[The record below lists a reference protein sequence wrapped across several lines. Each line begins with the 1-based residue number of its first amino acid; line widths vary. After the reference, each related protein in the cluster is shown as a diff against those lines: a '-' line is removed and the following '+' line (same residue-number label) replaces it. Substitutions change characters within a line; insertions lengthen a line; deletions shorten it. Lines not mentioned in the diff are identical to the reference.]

1 MNISRVGAQ
10 IGRVPSEAVEE
21 PDPQFVGDRRYENI
35 GTRRRRR
42 SKDEAEIE
50 AELVPSHPQQQR
62 LKGKRPPRHCWL
74 ACCSDDCFWNC
85 PSAGGPYDRGRA
97 ENMRACLQPRMP
109 APGDFAPVDFDDFD
123 ICPGCRGRLSALSVS
138 L

>member
-62 LKGKRPPRHCWL
+62 LNCKRPPKALL
-74 ACCSDDCFWNC
+74 AGLLLGRLLLELSKRRRSVR
-85 PSAGGPYDRGRA
+85 PRPRG
-97 ENMRACLQPRMP
+97 EHACLP
-109 APGDFAPVDFDDFD
+109 AAADAGA
-123 ICPGCRGRLSALSVS
+123 GRLRARGL
-138 L
+138 